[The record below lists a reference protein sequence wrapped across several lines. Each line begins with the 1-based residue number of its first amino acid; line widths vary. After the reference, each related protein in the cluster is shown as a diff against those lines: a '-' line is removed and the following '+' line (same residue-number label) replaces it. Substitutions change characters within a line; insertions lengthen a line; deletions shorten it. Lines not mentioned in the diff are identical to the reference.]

1 MADRG
6 FKGIESLLS
15 EAGCTLIRPKS
26 VQGGVVHE
34 ASDVKFSKQVA
45 SLRIHV
51 ERAIRRVR
59 EFEMLQPH
67 ACINSRLVPLTDA
80 CMTIACGLVNL
91 QSRLIK
97 V

>member
-1 MADRG
+1 MRPAALLYDPKAYRG
-6 FKGIESLLS
+6 V
-15 EAGCTLIRPKS
+15 A
-26 VQGGVVHE
+26 HE

-59 EFEMLQPH
+59 EFEMLRPH
-67 ACINSRLVPLTDA
+67 ACINSRLVTLTDA
-80 CMTIACGLVNL
+80 CMNIACGLVNL
-91 QSRLIK
+91 QGRLTK